1 MVSPFQTSDIT
12 NLPANTLPQPGRLGT
27 IYNWIGR
34 SNYTGDV
41 YLGKTKVYDFRLYNR
56 ALTDMEIMV
65 EKLDVGN
72 IIAKLEQAFLE
83 DPTAVKNIFNAEFT
97 VIPGKGE
104 IYLPNMSGN
113 EKIDILDISG
123 RKLNFEN
130 SNIYK
135 VNAGAYIVKINNFTT
150 KVIVK

>member
-1 MVSPFQTSDIT
+1 
-12 NLPANTLPQPGRLGT
+12 
-27 IYNWIGR
+27 
-34 SNYTGDV
+34 
-41 YLGKTKVYDFRLYNR
+41 
-56 ALTDMEIMV
+56 
-65 EKLDVGN
+65 
-72 IIAKLEQAFLE
+72 LE